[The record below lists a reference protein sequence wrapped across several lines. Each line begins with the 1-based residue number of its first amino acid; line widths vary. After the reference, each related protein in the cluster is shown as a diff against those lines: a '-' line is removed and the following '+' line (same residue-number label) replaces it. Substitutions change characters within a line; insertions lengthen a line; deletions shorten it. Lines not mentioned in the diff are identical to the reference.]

1 MAGMVPVHF
10 VRVSIQADMRTV
22 IGVLQGCLLLPIVGP
37 WLPVIG
43 PVATSTDKRVVL

>member
-10 VRVSIQADMRTV
+10 VRVSIQVDMRTV
-22 IGVLQGCLLLPIVGP
+22 IGVVQGCLHPIVEP